1 MADPESERSQNSC
14 CGCFILTKLE
24 MINYEIIKKNYEI
37 ISNTQ
42 KSIENN
48 RFNKLSQFPVFALD
62 L

>member
-14 CGCFILTKLE
+14 CCCFILTKLE
-24 MINYEIIKKNYEI
+24 MINYEI